1 MINTAYSK
9 RVPIIKLVLTKEEY
23 NNLIEVLTQNIESKN
38 IELQDIA
45 KITKEKFLKY
55 GIPQENDKG
64 EIEINLKLYVNEII
78 DIVNQLLSYINDKVS
93 KNNYYQVLLKL
104 KDSNSK

>member
-1 MINTAYSK
+1 MAYSK

>member
-1 MINTAYSK
+1 MAYST

-23 NNLIEVLTQNIESKN
+23 NNFIEVLTQNIESKN

-64 EIEINLKLYVNEII
+64 ETEINLKLYVNEII

-93 KNNYYQVLLKL
+93 KNNYYQILLKL

>member
-1 MINTAYSK
+1 MAYSK

-55 GIPQENDKG
+55 GIPQVNDKG
-64 EIEINLKLYVNEII
+64 EIEINLKLYINEII

>member
-1 MINTAYSK
+1 MAYSK
-9 RVPIIKLVLTKEEY
+9 RVPIIKSVLTKEEY
-23 NNLIEVLTQNIESKN
+23 NNLIEVLTQNIESEN

>member
-1 MINTAYSK
+1 MINKKNKK

-23 NNLIEVLTQNIESKN
+23 NNLIEVLTQNIESEN

>member
-1 MINTAYSK
+1 MAYSK

-23 NNLIEVLTQNIESKN
+23 TNLIEVLTQNIESKN

>member
-1 MINTAYSK
+1 MAYSK
-9 RVPIIKLVLTKEEY
+9 RVPIIKLALTKEEY

>member
-1 MINTAYSK
+1 MAYSK
-9 RVPIIKLVLTKEEY
+9 RVPIIKLVLTKKEY

>member
-1 MINTAYSK
+1 MAYSK

-55 GIPQENDKG
+55 GTPQENDKG
-64 EIEINLKLYVNEII
+64 EIEINLKLYINEII

>member
-1 MINTAYSK
+1 MAYSK

-23 NNLIEVLTQNIESKN
+23 NNLIEVLTQNIESEN

-93 KNNYYQVLLKL
+93 KNNYY
-104 KDSNSK
+104 NG

>member
-1 MINTAYSK
+1 MAYSK
-9 RVPIIKLVLTKEEY
+9 RVPIVKLVLTKEEY
-23 NNLIEVLTQNIESKN
+23 NNLIEVLTQNIESEN

>member
-1 MINTAYSK
+1 MAYSK

-23 NNLIEVLTQNIESKN
+23 NNLIEVLTQNIESEN

>member
-1 MINTAYSK
+1 MAYSK

-64 EIEINLKLYVNEII
+64 EIEINLKLYINEII